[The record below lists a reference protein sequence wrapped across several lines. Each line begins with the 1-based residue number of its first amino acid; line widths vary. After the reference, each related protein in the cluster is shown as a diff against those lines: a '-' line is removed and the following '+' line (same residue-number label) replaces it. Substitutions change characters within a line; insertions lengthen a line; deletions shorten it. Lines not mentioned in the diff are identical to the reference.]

1 MNLSSDN
8 RYFTLRK
15 SDILHWAMLFLFSF
29 VLLLLLSPDSWLAHI
44 CGPRFDPA
52 WFFTAG
58 RAWAEGLTPY
68 VDFADSKGPVLWLIY
83 AIGYIISPTTY
94 LGIFC
99 QSVVYF
105 TVSFHFIWLTARL
118 FANRRESLLVLFLMP
133 AMLFFRAY
141 LIETRAEDFTL
152 PWVFMGLYITCR
164 SLMQPSLAFIRKGAF
179 WLGFGMMF
187 CMLIKWNVFFMM
199 GGMALVVTGVSFQRK
214 SSAALIF
221 GMLGMIVSAL
231 PFIVYFMCKGNF
243 GAFINEYFVST
254 YLITDTDTTAE
265 MFEKFFTNLFANRLE
280 TLKTIVLITPFA
292 GTWLFCRRF
301 HISYWLIFAYVPFY
315 IFLAFKAPFFHYC
328 CTAVPFYLFLLI
340 FLARGCSRIMHKA
353 TALTFGAALALIYIA
368 TIAFCSINA
377 NLKFK
382 HNGYWPEWNAIQQ
395 VMTQKNK
402 PTFMFSGNDMGQG
415 LLSRAI
421 PGCRYWA
428 LQSGATPEMV
438 KERMDAIKSGKLDFI
453 VITQIP
459 SDDFIPFIEKCGYR
473 QCYGK
478 VTESGKTTIKPLPL
492 YEKAQHAR

>member
-1 MNLSSDN
+1 M
-8 RYFTLRK
+8 
-15 SDILHWAMLFLFSF
+15 
-29 VLLLLLSPDSWLAHI
+29 
-44 CGPRFDPA
+44 
-52 WFFTAG
+52 
-58 RAWAEGLTPY
+58 
-68 VDFADSKGPVLWLIY
+68 DFADSKGPVLWLIY

-94 LGIFC
+94 VGIFC

-105 TVSFHFIWLTARL
+105 TVSFYFVWLTARL
-118 FANRRESLLVLFLMP
+118 FVSRRESLLVLFLMP

-164 SLMQPSLAFIRKGAF
+164 SLMQPSFAFIRKGAF

-199 GGMALVVTGVSFQRK
+199 GGMALVVTSVSFKHK
-214 SSAALIF
+214 SSAALVY
-221 GMLGMIVSAL
+221 GTLGM
-231 PFIVYFMCKGNF
+231 
-243 GAFINEYFVST
+243 
-254 YLITDTDTTAE
+254 
-265 MFEKFFTNLFANRLE
+265 KFFTNLFANRLE
-280 TLKTIVLITPFA
+280 TLKTIVLATPFA

-340 FLARGCSRIMHKA
+340 FLARGCSRLLHKVTPLA
-353 TALTFGAALALIYIA
+353 FGTALSIIYIA
-368 TIAFCSINA
+368 TIALCGINA

-382 HNGYWPEWNAIQQ
+382 QNAYWQEWNTIQQ
-395 VMTQKNK
+395 VMTKKHK

-415 LLSRAI
+415 LLSRAV

-438 KERMDAIKSGKLDFI
+438 KERMDAVKAGKLDFI

-459 SDDFIPFIEKCGYR
+459 SDDFIPFIEKYGYR
-473 QCYGK
+473 QCRAQ
-478 VTESGKTTIKPLPL
+478 VCTDGKTETKALPL
-492 YEKAQHAR
+492 YEKSCTPVPIRSREASR

>member
-1 MNLSSDN
+1 M
-8 RYFTLRK
+8 
-15 SDILHWAMLFLFSF
+15 
-29 VLLLLLSPDSWLAHI
+29 
-44 CGPRFDPA
+44 
-52 WFFTAG
+52 
-58 RAWAEGLTPY
+58 EGLTPY

-83 AIGYIISPTTY
+83 AVGYIVSPTTY
-94 LGIFC
+94 IGIFC

-105 TVSFHFIWLTARL
+105 TVSFYFVWLTARL
-118 FANRRESLLVLFLMP
+118 FVSRRESLVVLFLMP

-164 SLMQPSLAFIRKGAF
+164 NLMQPSLVFIRSGAF

-199 GGMALVVTGVSFQRK
+199 GGMALVVTGVSFNHK
-214 SSAALIF
+214 SVAALVYGI
-221 GMLGMIVSAL
+221 LGMIVSAL
-231 PFIVYFMCKGNF
+231 PFVVYFVCAGNF
-243 GAFINEYFVST
+243 MAFINEYFINT

-265 MFEKFFTNLFANRLE
+265 MFNRFFTNLFANRLE
-280 TLKTIVLITPFA
+280 TLKTIVLATPFV
-292 GTWLFCRRF
+292 GTWLFCRRYD
-301 HISYWLIFAYVPFY
+301 ISYWLIFAYVPFY

-340 FLARGCSRIMHKA
+340 FLARCCRHIIFKA
-353 TALTFGAALALIYIA
+353 APCAFCTTLATIYIA
-368 TIAFCSINA
+368 TIVLCGINA
-377 NLKFK
+377 NLWFK
-382 HNGYWPEWNAIQQ
+382 HNGYWPEWNAMQK
-395 VMTQKNK
+395 VMSKKHK

-428 LQSGATPEMV
+428 LQSGATSEMV

-459 SDDFIPFIEKCGYR
+459 SEDFIPFVEKCGYR
-473 QCYGK
+473 QCYAQVCINGK
-478 VTESGKTTIKPLPL
+478 NEMKALPL
-492 YEKAQHAR
+492 YKKASPPTPTRSREIPRRVRLDKHMSSMLDSTSMKRTPKVCRRSAR

>member
-1 MNLSSDN
+1 M
-8 RYFTLRK
+8 
-15 SDILHWAMLFLFSF
+15 
-29 VLLLLLSPDSWLAHI
+29 
-44 CGPRFDPA
+44 
-52 WFFTAG
+52 
-58 RAWAEGLTPY
+58 
-68 VDFADSKGPVLWLIY
+68 DFADSKGPVLWLIY

-94 LGIFC
+94 VGIFC

-105 TVSFHFIWLTARL
+105 TVSFYFVWLTARL
-118 FANRRESLLVLFLMP
+118 FVSRRESLLVLFLMP

-164 SLMQPSLAFIRKGAF
+164 SLMQPSFAFIRKGAF

-199 GGMALVVTGVSFQRK
+199 GGMALVVTSVSFKHK
-214 SSAALIF
+214 SSAALVY
-221 GMLGMIVSAL
+221 GTLGMIISAL
-231 PFIVYFMCKGNF
+231 PFIVYFACNGNF
-243 GAFINEYFVST
+243 SAFINEYFVNT

-280 TLKTIVLITPFA
+280 TLKTIVLATPFA

-340 FLARGCSRIMHKA
+340 FLARGCSRLLHKVTPLA
-353 TALTFGAALALIYIA
+353 FGTALSIIYIA
-368 TIAFCSINA
+368 TIALCGINA

-382 HNGYWPEWNAIQQ
+382 QNAYWQEWNAIQQ
-395 VMTQKNK
+395 VMTKKHK

-415 LLSRAI
+415 LLSRAV

-438 KERMDAIKSGKLDFI
+438 KERMDAVKAGKLDFI

-459 SDDFIPFIEKCGYR
+459 SDDFIPFIEKYGYR
-473 QCYGK
+473 QCRAQ
-478 VTESGKTTIKPLPL
+478 VCTDGKTETKALPL
-492 YEKAQHAR
+492 YEKSCTPVPIRSREASR